1 MDRSE
6 FQNFEYCIQFNVE
19 VLGGSRR
26 RWWWSRLLEERVDA
40 FLDDAF
46 DDEVDRGVVVGAGQ
60 RQRFQQEARRLGIQR
75 MARRLENVQGT
86 QRMAR
91 HAIKLGLRLNAHFL
105 LLAVGCAADVWR
117 GEHAGRAKGVLPHRM
132 LLCLRA
138 GGPPGHFHRQPSAVR
153 QHKVHQQVRQHE
165 VKHQARNFKADHQVK
180 VFLLGPLPARGGGGG
195 RELAFLVHLRV
206 PSGQLFSKSVD
217 VGRLAHSLLE

>member
-1 MDRSE
+1 MDGSIRIPK
-6 FQNFEYCIQFNVE
+6 FRIQFNVE
-19 VLGGSRR
+19 VLGGSR

-91 HAIKLGLRLNAHFL
+91 HAIKLGLRLN
-105 LLAVGCAADVWR
+105 
-117 GEHAGRAKGVLPHRM
+117 K
-132 LLCLRA
+132 
-138 GGPPGHFHRQPSAVR
+138 
-153 QHKVHQQVRQHE
+153 
-165 VKHQARNFKADHQVK
+165 
-180 VFLLGPLPARGGGGG
+180 
-195 RELAFLVHLRV
+195 
-206 PSGQLFSKSVD
+206 
-217 VGRLAHSLLE
+217 